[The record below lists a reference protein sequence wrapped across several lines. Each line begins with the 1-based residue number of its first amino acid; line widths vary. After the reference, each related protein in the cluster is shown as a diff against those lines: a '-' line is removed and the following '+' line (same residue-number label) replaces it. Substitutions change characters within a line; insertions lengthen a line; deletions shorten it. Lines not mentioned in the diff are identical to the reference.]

1 MQRMKIPEPMSGG
14 LILSYTCNAECR
26 HCMYACSPNWK
37 DEWISKQD
45 LKKVLEGLAD
55 KIEPSPYGPDTVS
68 LNHGLHFTGGEPF
81 LNYELLCEAVKMAKD
96 LGIPSTFVETNCFW
110 CTSDE
115 QTKEKLQYL
124 KELGLSGI
132 LISVNPFYL
141 EYVPFER
148 TERAIRI
155 SQELFKHNLMIYQ
168 LEYYR
173 RFKELGIKDRIFFKN
188 YLEIEKREDF
198 ARNAEFFIMGRAPYK
213 LEDHLKG
220 VYPKYPARYFFEE
233 PCRPPLLRS
242 WHNHFDNYG
251 NFVPGYCGGISL
263 GDCRDLNNLL
273 QEGINDEEN
282 PVLAFL
288 IDNDFKGLFDFA
300 KEHSYQNLHDGYFSK
315 CHLCIDIRKN
325 LIEKHEFKEL
335 RPKQFYLNLS

>member
-1 MQRMKIPEPMSGG
+1 MIKQIPKPISGG
-14 LILSYTCNAECR
+14 LMLSYKCSAKCQ

-37 DEWISKQD
+37 ADWISKQD
-45 LKKVLEGLAD
+45 LKNILKGLAD

-81 LNYELLCEAVKMAKD
+81 LNYELLCEAVKMAKE
-96 LGIPSTFVETNCFW
+96 LEIASTFVETNCYW

-155 SQELFKHNLMIYQ
+155 SQELFRHNLMIYQ

-173 RFKELGIKDRIFFKN
+173 RFKELGIKDRISFKN

-213 LEDHLKG
+213 LEKHLKG
-220 VYPKYPARYFFEE
+220 VYPKYPASYLFEE

-251 NFVPGYCGGISL
+251 NLVPGYCGGISL
-263 GDCRDLNNLL
+263 GDCRDLDTLL
-273 QEGINDEEN
+273 QEGIDDEEN

-288 IDNDFKGLFDFA
+288 LDNDFKGLFDFA
-300 KEHSYQNLHDGYFSK
+300 KEHGYQNFHEGYFSK
-315 CHLCIDIRKN
+315 CHLCVDIRKH
-325 LIEKHEFKEL
+325 LFEKHEFKEL